1 MRNYFNVT
9 IDDKIYK
16 SVAEAARALGV
27 SKTYIL
33 ARVYSEDPKWSQ
45 WRLFDDGVYPEVAE
59 EAKIPIG
66 YTYWLTHK
74 ATGRFYVGSTQN
86 IQNRRAS
93 HFWSLRKG
101 KHNNKAMQALWDQDP
116 GEDKWTL
123 TVFVFGTR
131 EEAYE
136 DEKRR
141 IDNAD
146 KSLLLNAVTDVRSP
160 ISHVM
165 GREGMKEKM
174 AVARRRA
181 LKEMTPEQLAE
192 RSRKIREGQST
203 RWGKEGSKEAWSGGN
218 NPFAKKVIAENRQFD
233 SVAGAARELGI
244 DPKTVWNRVRD
255 PRRDDYRYLE

>member
-9 IDDKIYK
+9 IEDKIYT

-86 IQNRRAS
+86 IQNRRSS

-101 KHNNKAMQALWDQDP
+101 KHNNKATYFGYDRCS
-116 GEDKWTL
+116 TL
-123 TVFVFGTR
+123 
-131 EEAYE
+131 A
-136 DEKRR
+136 
-141 IDNAD
+141 I
-146 KSLLLNAVTDVRSP
+146 P
-160 ISHVM
+160 ILMLQMH
-165 GREGMKEKM
+165 
-174 AVARRRA
+174 
-181 LKEMTPEQLAE
+181 
-192 RSRKIREGQST
+192 
-203 RWGKEGSKEAWSGGN
+203 
-218 NPFAKKVIAENRQFD
+218 F
-233 SVAGAARELGI
+233 
-244 DPKTVWNRVRD
+244 
-255 PRRDDYRYLE
+255 